1 MLFIYFCFLQVYL
14 CQYLRQIYLFFFL
27 NCCSFPQCEYAKFNS
42 RFPINEHLGFLVFYT
57 LKDIVIHVI
66 SS

>member
-1 MLFIYFCFLQVYL
+1 MLYIYFCFLQVYL

-42 RFPINEHLGFLVFYT
+42 RFLSMNI
-57 LKDIVIHVI
+57 
-66 SS
+66 